1 MRHWLSSSLALAL
14 LVFALSYPVAVPA
27 APRTPQPNA
36 AAAAA
41 QVRGRAAHPEIR
53 AALANL
59 REAREHLA
67 HGAHDFGGHRVAALK
82 AVDEAIR
89 EAQICL
95 RYDKH

>member
-1 MRHWLSSSLALAL
+1 MRNWLSSLLALAV

-27 APRTPQPNA
+27 APRTPQPKAAPA

-41 QVRGRAAHPEIR
+41 EPHPEIR

-67 HGAHDFGGHRVAALK
+67 QGAHDFGGHRVAALK
-82 AVDEAIR
+82 AVDDAIH
-89 EAQICL
+89 ESEICL
-95 RYDKH
+95 KYDKR